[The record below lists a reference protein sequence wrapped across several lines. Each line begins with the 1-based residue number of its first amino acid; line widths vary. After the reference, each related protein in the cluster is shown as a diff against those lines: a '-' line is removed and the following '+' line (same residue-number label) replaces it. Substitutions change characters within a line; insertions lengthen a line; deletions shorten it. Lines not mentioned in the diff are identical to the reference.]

1 MKSTSKELLKTG
13 RGDPLLASWQYG
25 LGHVI
30 AWTSDGSG
38 EWTGNWASWDKYP
51 EFIRNLIDSSIAN
64 VDLDGDVVKAEQK
77 GSKGVITYETKE
89 YSEDTKIE
97 AIVTDEEGNES
108 KINLNAKTPGH
119 YEAEINTDKIG
130 VYNIAV
136 TNSNKDGIV
145 KSANTATAMQYSP
158 EYRFYEDTGGLDKL
172 VALCDGVKLDFKSK
186 VFKKMPSSTLKDKNI
201 TDFLLILALLLF
213 MYDVICR
220 RLNISLYDKVV
231 MKFNVRRDKKKA
243 ETAQNVSDVSSV
255 SKSIKEESKKVDISE
270 TKDDIEVKVKEPKKA
285 KKVKEPKK
293 TKPPK
298 EEPKKP
304 AGLDTAALLKKQQN
318 RKR

>member
-1 MKSTSKELLKTG
+1 
-13 RGDPLLASWQYG
+13 
-25 LGHVI
+25 
-30 AWTSDGSG
+30 
-38 EWTGNWASWDKYP
+38 
-51 EFIRNLIDSSIAN
+51 
-64 VDLDGDVVKAEQK
+64 
-77 GSKGVITYETKE
+77 
-89 YSEDTKIE
+89 
-97 AIVTDEEGNES
+97 
-108 KINLNAKTPGH
+108 
-119 YEAEINTDKIG
+119 
-130 VYNIAV
+130 
-136 TNSNKDGIV
+136 
-145 KSANTATAMQYSP
+145 
-158 EYRFYEDTGGLDKL
+158 
-172 VALCDGVKLDFKSK
+172 
-186 VFKKMPSSTLKDKNI
+186 MPSSTLKDKNI